1 MLRTRSEDGI
11 IKYMCWYEVE
21 NIGRSRS
28 HYNKQEGTWRLS
40 TEINLSR
47 RCFNLILRTKTNC
60 KERIERGTTV
70 VTIPGSAGDQP
81 FVIKNHEEQ
90 TSELF
95 RHEKITGFGYLLV
108 GEDRVREQEES
119 GWYIRR
125 DGKGT
130 PHGVWLVGRVCIV
143 ATVDLQ
149 DHGRG
154 PAGRWGPAPEAQ
166 EKNLEWRLTW

>member
-1 MLRTRSEDGI
+1 
-11 IKYMCWYEVE
+11 MCWYRVE

-28 HYNKQEGTWRLS
+28 HYNKQEGSWRLS

-47 RCFNLILRTKTNC
+47 QYFILILRTKTNC

-81 FVIKNHEEQ
+81 FVIKNREEQ

-95 RHEKITGFGYLLV
+95 RHEKIIGFGYLLV
-108 GEDRVREQEES
+108 GEDRVREQKES

-125 DGKGT
+125 DGKG
-130 PHGVWLVGRVCIV
+130 VGHTESGLWEEC
-143 ATVDLQ
+143 ALLQ
-149 DHGRG
+149 LLIRRIT
-154 PAGRWGPAPEAQ
+154 AGAQ
-166 EKNLEWRLTW
+166 QAGGALHQKRRRKIWNGD